1 MRVGRCVFSARPH
14 MSVVDMC
21 AAYRFLQVNL
31 VEPLQM
37 PESSRSGALKESL
50 QLEPLKSFHSHST
63 QPRALIEPS
72 KSPRRTLNE
81 PSYL

>member
-1 MRVGRCVFSARPH
+1 

-37 PESSRSGALKESL
+37 PESSRSGALLEPPQPLKESL
-50 QLEPLKSFHSHST
+50 QLEPLKSFHSHRT